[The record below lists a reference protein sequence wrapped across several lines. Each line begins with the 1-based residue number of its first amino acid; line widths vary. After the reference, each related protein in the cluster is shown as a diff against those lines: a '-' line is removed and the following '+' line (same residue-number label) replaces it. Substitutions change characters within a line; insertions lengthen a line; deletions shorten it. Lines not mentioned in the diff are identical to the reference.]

1 MFGGFGG
8 ALKNLTEKAEE
19 VMEKTKREVEELAQE
34 KKQAASVMLEQHAKK
49 TGDALWNTKS
59 DLEKSAV
66 GAVMDAKKS
75 ALDGFD
81 KELLPKKEKSVEE
94 SLKEQIEPDT
104 DAAAPDAASSAA
116 EAAKSLV
123 SAGALG
129 GVENQIE
136 STVDGA
142 VQQVSSAV
150 DSKLKEADQF
160 LDEKR
165 EEVVKQIHEAS
176 AKATDSAEEGLSSM
190 LGKAKGLLPF

>member
-19 VMEKTKREVEELAQE
+19 VMEKTKKEVEELAQE
-34 KKQAASVMLEQHAKK
+34 KKQAASAMLEQQAKK
-49 TGDALWNTKS
+49 TGDAIWNTKS
-59 DLEKSAV
+59 DIEKSAV
-66 GAVMDAKKS
+66 GVVMDAKKS
-75 ALDGFD
+75 ALEGFD
-81 KELLPKKEKSVEE
+81 KELSNPTKKNVED

-104 DAAAPDAASSAA
+104 NAAAPDAASSAA

-129 GVENQIE
+129 GVEQQIE

-142 VQQVSSAV
+142 VQQVSSV
-150 DSKLKEADQF
+150 IDTKLKEADHF

-165 EEVVKQIHEAS
+165 EEVVKQIHGTS
-176 AKATDSAEEGLSSM
+176 AKATENAEDGLSSV

>member
-34 KKQAASVMLEQHAKK
+34 KKQAASALLEQQAKK
-49 TGDALWNTKS
+49 TGDALWSTKS
-59 DLEKSAV
+59 GLEKSAV
-66 GAVMDAKKS
+66 GVVMDAKKS
-75 ALDGFD
+75 AIDGFD
-81 KELLPKKEKSVEE
+81 KELSKKEKNVEE

-104 DAAAPDAASSAA
+104 NAAAPDATSSAA

-123 SAGALG
+123 TAGALG
-129 GVENQIE
+129 GVEQQIE

-142 VQQVSSAV
+142 IQQVSSVV
-150 DSKLKEADQF
+150 DTKLKEADHF

-165 EEVVKQIHEAS
+165 EEVVKQVHGAS
-176 AKATDSAEEGLSSM
+176 AKATDNAEEGLSSV